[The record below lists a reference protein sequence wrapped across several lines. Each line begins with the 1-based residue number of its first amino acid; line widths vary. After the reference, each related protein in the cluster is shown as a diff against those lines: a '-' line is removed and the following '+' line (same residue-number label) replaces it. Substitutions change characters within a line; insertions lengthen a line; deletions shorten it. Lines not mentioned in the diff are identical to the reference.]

1 VIDFAALPPEI
12 NSARM
17 YAGAGSAPL
26 LAAATA
32 WGTVSATLAE
42 TATVHSAAINSLA
55 TAWTGPSSLAMQQA
69 ATAYSAWL
77 TAAAAQADRTAAQA
91 LAAVA
96 AYETAFA
103 ATVAPPAIAANRAL
117 LSALVAGNIVGQNTA
132 VIAATEAQYAEMWA
146 QDAAAMNAYQT
157 SSAAAIQL
165 PTFSVPQAIAGLI
178 NPNAI
183 PIIGLDNGS
192 LLGQYVQSFLSSGS
206 IAEAPLGLLGLF
218 SSLWAFTS
226 PGSPMAQAL
235 NRLTATAESSATPAA
250 TAISAPSVRV
260 SVGTAQRVGL
270 LRTPTEWARPI
281 PGDFPA
287 PGTVA
292 PSTTTEL
299 PVAIP
304 LPMPLPIGI
313 PRGGTPPKQERPQPE
328 YGTRPTV
335 IQKHP
340 YGG

>member
-1 VIDFAALPPEI
+1 MDFTALPPEV

-17 YAGAGSAPL
+17 YAGAGAAPL
-26 LAAATA
+26 LDAAMSWAA
-32 WGTVSATLAE
+32 LSATLAE
-42 TATVHSAAINSLA
+42 TAAGYSATIAALG
-55 TAWTGPSSLAMQQA
+55 TAWIGPSSLAMQR
-69 ATAYSAWL
+69 
-77 TAAAAQADRTAAQA
+77 AAAAYSSWLTSQALAAERTANQA

-103 ATVAPPAIAANRAL
+103 ATVSPPVIAANRAL

-146 QDAAAMNAYQT
+146 QDAAAMVEYQT
-157 SSAAAIQL
+157 SSAAAVQL
-165 PTFSVPQAIAGLI
+165 PTFTLPQAIAGPI

-183 PIIGLDNGS
+183 PVIGLDNGT

-206 IAEAPLGLLGLF
+206 IAEIPLGLLGVFSGLF
-218 SSLWAFTS
+218 AFS
-226 PGSPMAQAL
+226 PGSPLGNAL
-235 NRLTATAESSATPAA
+235 LRASATAQGGTAA
-250 TAISAPSVRV
+250 PVAEAISAPAVRV

-270 LRTPTEWARPI
+270 LRVCPDWARPT

-287 PGTVA
+287 PGLAA
-292 PSTTTEL
+292 PSTEEL

-304 LPMPLPIGI
+304 LPMPLPIGV
-313 PRGGTPPKQERPQPE
+313 PRGGTPLKQERPQPE